1 MATRPS
7 IWPSRSSHDG
17 KSVYDSGRS
26 KSHEGKS
33 SQATITLQEPTPK
46 LDQPKSKK
54 EGGPVN
60 YFEDQTSN
68 DHIRR
73 AVSSSTITQS
83 LNDFHIDGSSNRHEE
98 TEHVSPGAEPIR
110 KDSVESG
117 ISLESGVS
125 SSQFFSEEDENMRTP
140 TVDGAATD
148 GVATHND

>member
-1 MATRPS
+1 M
-7 IWPSRSSHDG
+7 
-17 KSVYDSGRS
+17 
-26 KSHEGKS
+26 E
-33 SQATITLQEPTPK
+33 
-46 LDQPKSKK
+46 QPKSKK
-54 EGGPVN
+54 GGGPVN

-98 TEHVSPGAEPIR
+98 SEDISPTAEPIR

-125 SSQFFSEEDENMRTP
+125 SSQFFSEDDENTRTP
-140 TVDGAATD
+140 TVDGMVTD